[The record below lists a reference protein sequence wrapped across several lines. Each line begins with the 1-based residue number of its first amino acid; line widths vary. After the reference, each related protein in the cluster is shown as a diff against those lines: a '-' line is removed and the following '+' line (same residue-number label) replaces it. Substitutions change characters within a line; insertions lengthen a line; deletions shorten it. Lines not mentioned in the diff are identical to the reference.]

1 MRSVD
6 AAACVLRAAPPKA
19 QEYYA
24 KLGMEGSFDGCEEE
38 EEVGGELDSA
48 TAESSEPQKG
58 KGKFDKYAARWGI
71 VWIASD

>member
-6 AAACVLRAAPPKA
+6 AAACVLRATPPKA
-19 QEYYA
+19 QECHA
-24 KLGMEGSFDGCEEE
+24 KLGMEGSFDGEEE

-48 TAESSEPQKG
+48 TAASSEPQKE
-58 KGKFDKYAARWGI
+58 KEKFDKYAARWGI